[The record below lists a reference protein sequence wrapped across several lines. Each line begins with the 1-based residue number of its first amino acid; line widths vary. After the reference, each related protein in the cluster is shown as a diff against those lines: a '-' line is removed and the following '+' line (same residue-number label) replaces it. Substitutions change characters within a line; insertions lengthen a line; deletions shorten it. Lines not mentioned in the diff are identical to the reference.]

1 MTRKI
6 AVGIVVYHAGDEL
19 LRRLELMS
27 ADGFDVY
34 IFDNSP
40 DIANVRQQ
48 AELHPQI
55 HYFTCG
61 KNLGLAIGIS
71 TVCANAYLDGYKAL
85 LFFDQDTGFSSE
97 TLSYVE
103 KNYTNNSDVYK
114 DFSAIAFK
122 AEGSAQLKDSTLL
135 INSGSLYF
143 LEKLK
148 ALDWLDCSY
157 FVDGVDYKL
166 CLDSL
171 NKGYRI
177 GLCGAT
183 PGFDHVTEQEDSSYQ
198 IAGRTYSM
206 RAYSWPRIKD
216 TVSSNVKL
224 IASALR
230 SSQFRFATKIAKLL
244 TIYCATQ
251 ILVRMITPSGI
262 FKRDR

>member
-6 AVGIVVYHAGDEL
+6 AVGIVVYHAGNEL
-19 LRRLELMS
+19 LRRLELAS
-27 ADGFDVY
+27 TNGFEVY
-34 IFDNSP
+34 VFDNSP
-40 DIANVRQQ
+40 DAPNVREFS
-48 AELHPQI
+48 ALHPRI

-61 KNLGLAIGIS
+61 KNLGLGVGIS
-71 TVCANAYLDGYKAL
+71 TVCANAYQHGQSAL
-85 LFFDQDTGFSSE
+85 LFFDQDTGFSDE

-103 KNYTNNSDVYK
+103 TNYIDNIDSYR

-122 AEGSAQLKDSTLL
+122 AEGRASVQDVPLL

-148 ALDWLDCSY
+148 ALDWMDCSY
-157 FVDGVDYKL
+157 FVDSVDYKL

-183 PGFDHVTEQEDSSYQ
+183 PGFDHVTEQADSRYH

-206 RAYSWPRIKD
+206 RAYSWSRIKD
-216 TVSSNVKL
+216 TVSSNFKL
-224 IASALR
+224 IFSALKNC
-230 SSQFRFATKIAKLL
+230 QFSFALRITRLL
-244 TIYCATQ
+244 TLYCASQ
-251 ILVRMITPSGI
+251 ILVRVINTLGI
-262 FKRDR
+262 LKRD